1 MIQSLINW
9 LEIRCHDTVSD
20 QLVGDQISTGWRSGA
35 MIQSL
40 INWLEIRCHD
50 TVSDQL
56 VGDQVP

>member
-20 QLVGDQISTGWRSGA
+20 QLVGDQISTGWRSD
-35 MIQSL
+35 L
-40 INWLEIRCHD
+40 NWLEIRCHD

-56 VGDQVP
+56 VGDQMS

>member
-20 QLVGDQISTGWRSGA
+20 QLVRSDV

-40 INWLEIRCHD
+40 INWLEIR
-50 TVSDQL
+50 SQL